1 MANIKALIGHD
12 KAEELYALKDALKR
26 RTILD
31 RDPMRLNRTQF
42 ERYLAAKAEAIVS
55 FEVSHGSDVE
65 SAYRKAEIHMVA
77 TDAKWRAEA
86 KRLNELANA

>member
-1 MANIKALIGHD
+1 MATIKQLVGTER
-12 KAEELYALKDALKR
+12 AEQLYALKDALKR

-65 SAYRKAEIHMVA
+65 SAYRKAEIHMVI
-77 TDAKWRAEA
+77 TDSQWREEA
-86 KRLNELANA
+86 KRLNEAANA